1 MKNIVDRV
9 EFYEYGKPKE
19 RTKKRLTE
27 IVDLG
32 MEETGI
38 ASFGYKG
45 VMSGLYIE
53 KVWNYSDED
62 FKHYMDWVKDLIKQK
77 H

>member
-38 ASFGYKG
+38 ASFG
-45 VMSGLYIE
+45 
-53 KVWNYSDED
+53 DE
-62 FKHYMDWVKDLIKQK
+62 LIKNLK
-77 H
+77 N